1 MRSLSSSPL
10 TGSDADSSR
19 FAAKYRRYAAARSSA
34 TVAMASLVM
43 GSDSIIRSA
52 LRRACRLE
60 TNGCGVGISAAEFRH
75 GCRLNRHPQRFPL
88 CGLPAVWCIG
98 AFRAPV
104 IDTPRVPKMCNLR
117 PPARNPPVKGSDL
130 SSGER
135 GEFAGGFQAHGRNHA
150 GYDRS
155 SNESGCERRGRRE
168 PQSRR
173 NTWGNACGGRADGV
187 KGNRAGKLVEKQ
199 LAPQETRYK
208 TTSPGPTHTEIWKYG
223 QEPSQLPLQD
233 RVAWMP
239 AARGL

>member
-10 TGSDADSSR
+10 TGSDAVSSR
-19 FAAKYRRYAAARSSA
+19 FAARYRQYAAARSSA

-52 LRRACRLE
+52 LRRACRVE
-60 TNGCGVGISAAEFRH
+60 TNKRTAVGVGISGQEFRH

-98 AFRAPV
+98 VFRAPV

-117 PPARNPPVKGSDL
+117 PPGRNPPVKGSDL

-135 GEFAGGFQAHGRNHA
+135 GKFAGGFQAHGRNHD

-155 SNESGCERRGRRE
+155 SNGWRRERRGRRE
-168 PQSRR
+168 PQNRR
-173 NTWGNACGGRADGV
+173 NIWGNARAGRADGV

-199 LAPQETRYK
+199 LAPLSQPSSKFLRIVER
-208 TTSPGPTHTEIWKYG
+208 
-223 QEPSQLPLQD
+223 PSQSQK
-233 RVAWMP
+233 
-239 AARGL
+239 